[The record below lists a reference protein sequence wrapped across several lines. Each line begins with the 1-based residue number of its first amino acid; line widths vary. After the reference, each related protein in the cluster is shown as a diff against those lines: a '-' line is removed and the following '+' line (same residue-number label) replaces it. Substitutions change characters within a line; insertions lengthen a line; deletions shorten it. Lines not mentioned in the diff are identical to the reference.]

1 VAKKSQ
7 ELTGSYSQ
15 ELKRTMKLFSSFA
28 VAFSFISVT
37 TGIFTNFGFVLQT
50 TGPVGIWMWP
60 IVGIGHLIVAIIF
73 AELAG
78 RIPLSGYSYQ
88 WVSRLANLG
97 TGWFA
102 GWIAMIFLIIVVPAI
117 DYGLAPIIAQ
127 LFGWEASPRLLGSI
141 VVVILLT
148 QAAINIFGVKLA
160 TRLNDIAVYTEVLGM
175 VGIIL
180 LLGVMVTL
188 SGKAN
193 WSLLSTVSH
202 SLTQSG
208 GSYLGSFLLAGLMGA
223 FTLVGFE
230 AAANLSEETIDA
242 QKNVP
247 KAMILS
253 IILSGGIGM
262 IFLIVISVSIGNL
275 SIVTNSTS
283 PVSEILKSHLGSN
296 VAAIFLVFVLVS
308 IFACGLISMASASRL
323 IYAMARDNVFVASSF
338 FRKITKNGV
347 PSNAIILVLV
357 LGILAVVFSD
367 SLTLLV
373 GAASV
378 LPAVL
383 YLITILAYAYKQKD
397 LPKVDSFNLGKW
409 RKPLTIASII
419 WLAVELS
426 ILTIPSQFHQVAL
439 VTVIIMM
446 VGVLVYLLF
455 YKKGI
460 CEGRIGMK
468 INEDN
473 SYILTSSKTAVDFKI
488 EQSN

>member
-1 VAKKSQ
+1 
-7 ELTGSYSQ
+7 
-15 ELKRTMKLFSSFA
+15 
-28 VAFSFISVT
+28 
-37 TGIFTNFGFVLQT
+37 
-50 TGPVGIWMWP
+50 
-60 IVGIGHLIVAIIF
+60 
-73 AELAG
+73 
-78 RIPLSGYSYQ
+78 
-88 WVSRLANLG
+88 
-97 TGWFA
+97 
-102 GWIAMIFLIIVVPAI
+102 
-117 DYGLAPIIAQ
+117 
-127 LFGWEASPRLLGSI
+127 
-141 VVVILLT
+141 
-148 QAAINIFGVKLA
+148 
-160 TRLNDIAVYTEVLGM
+160 
-175 VGIIL
+175 
-180 LLGVMVTL
+180 
-188 SGKAN
+188 
-193 WSLLSTVSH
+193 VSH

-323 IYAMARDNVFVASSF
+323 IYAMARDNVFVASFF

-460 CEGRIGMK
+460 REGRIGMK